1 MLKCAFENFYGCV
14 EVTVRSATNRNE
26 KSKFF
31 IEEKHPKAH
40 ESEIK
45 IIFYMKKK
53 ILSIKSLFS
62 ISKKICKAHLKGPR
76 MMKTNKTKIK
86 LN

>member
-1 MLKCAFENFYGCV
+1 M
-14 EVTVRSATNRNE
+14 TVRSATNRNE

-53 ILSIKSLFS
+53 SYPLKVYSVFL
-62 ISKKICKAHLKGPR
+62 KKIVRP
-76 MMKTNKTKIK
+76 T
-86 LN
+86 

>member
-53 ILSIKSLFS
+53 SYPLKVYSVFL
-62 ISKKICKAHLKGPR
+62 KKIVRPTWKVQEWWKQ
-76 MMKTNKTKIK
+76 TKLK